1 MGMTEPFTVELNT
14 YLNVLRDFIPTIRRM
29 EAHDQWLYGTDVLE
43 CWHSYIS
50 PVYLFGPEGEHG
62 YDRLST
68 NRIPFRSAHDRAL
81 GAETWAPADH
91 DGVQAQ

>member
-1 MGMTEPFTVELNT
+1 MASSLTTGLYPYVQRIQAL
-14 YLNVLRDFIPTIRRM
+14 LPLIRRM

-68 NRIPFRSAHDRAL
+68 NRVPFRSAHDRAL

-91 DGVQAQ
+91 DGV